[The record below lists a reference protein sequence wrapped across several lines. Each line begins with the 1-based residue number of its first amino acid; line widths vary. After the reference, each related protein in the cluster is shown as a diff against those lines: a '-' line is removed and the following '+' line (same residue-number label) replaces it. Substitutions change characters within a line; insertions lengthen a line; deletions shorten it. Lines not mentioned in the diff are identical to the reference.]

1 MKQRSD
7 HTSSGRSQ
15 VVKKKRSFTRGGRL
29 REISI
34 KVIKGLT

>member
-15 VVKKKRSFTRGGRL
+15 VVKKKRSFTRGGL
-29 REISI
+29 RETLI
-34 KVIKGLT
+34 KVIEGLT